1 MDFKPMIGLETHI
14 ELLTKSKIF
23 CSCKNSFFASP
34 NSSCCEICAGFPGA
48 MPNLNKEAV
57 SLAIKAG
64 LSLSCKISNLIS
76 FSRKNY
82 VYPDLPKGYQITQGE
97 FPICKDGFFT
107 LRNGKKIEIERIHLE
122 EDAGKITKK
131 DGTFLIDYNRAG
143 VPLIEIVTHPCFSS
157 PDEIKE
163 YLENI
168 ALIMKS
174 LNISDCKMHEGS
186 LRCDVNISLCDENNT
201 VSERVEIKNINSV
214 NHIVKAVEYEI
225 KRQQS
230 LLAKNIKTERE
241 TRRYN
246 VSEGITEPM
255 RQKENKNDYMYL
267 CEPDIPAIYITED
280 DINEIKQSLPPM
292 PQVKIDEYIKLGLS
306 YDEAFGIV
314 KYKKISAY
322 FDDILKLSE
331 NLHLSKN
338 FIYSSLFKFLSSEDE
353 KENFIAPVPAE
364 KIAEVI
370 FMLDK
375 GEIAHQFFSRIFEK
389 MLSSGKDFYS
399 LFSKEDFS
407 PLSSSQIDELISDA
421 LIQNPKAVNDFL
433 SGKEKA
439 LLSIV
444 GYIMKKTGGKANAK
458 DILPLLKNAIKK
470 EH

>member
-1 MDFKPMIGLETHI
+1 MDFKPVIGLETHV

-23 CSCKNSFFASP
+23 CSCKNTFSASP

-48 MPNLNKEAV
+48 MPHLNKEAV
-57 SLAIKAG
+57 SLAVKAG
-64 LSLSCKISNLIS
+64 LSLSCKISNLFS

-82 VYPDLPKGYQITQGE
+82 IYPDLPKGYQITQGE

-131 DGTFLIDYNRAG
+131 DGTFFIDYNRAG
-143 VPLIEIVTHPCFSS
+143 VPLIEIVTRPCFSS

-163 YLENI
+163 YLDNI

-174 LNISDCKMHEGS
+174 LNISDCKMQEGS
-186 LRCDVNISLCDENNT
+186 LRCDVNVSLRDENNT
-201 VSERVEIKNINSV
+201 FYERVEIKNVNSV
-214 NHIVKAVEYEI
+214 SYIVKAVEYEI
-225 KRQQS
+225 ERQKS
-230 LLAKNIKTERE
+230 LLAKNIKIERE

-246 VSEGITEPM
+246 SAKGITESI

-267 CEPDIPAIYITED
+267 NEPDIPSIYITD
-280 DINEIKQSLPPM
+280 DEINEIRQSLPQM
-292 PQVKIDEYIKLGLS
+292 PQVKIDEYIKLGLT
-306 YDEAFGIV
+306 YEEALGIV
-314 KYKKISAY
+314 KYKKISNY
-322 FDDILKLSE
+322 FDDIIKLSK
-331 NLHLSKN
+331 NVNLSKN
-338 FIYSSLFKFLSSEDE
+338 FIYSNLFKLLSNENE
-353 KENFIAPVPAE
+353 KENFIPSVPAE

-370 FMLDK
+370 LMFDK
-375 GEIAHQFFSRIFEK
+375 GEVAHQFFSEIFEK

-399 LFSKEDFS
+399 LFTKEDFS

-421 LIQNPKAVNDFL
+421 LSKNPKAVNDFL

-444 GYIMKKTGGKANAK
+444 GYIMKKTEGKANAK